1 MRILGTSK
9 TEKSKSVESDIYYP
23 VLPLKNLVV
32 FPSAV
37 VPFLVG
43 REMSKLAI
51 NFAMQENNKKIFLV
65 MQKNV
70 RIENP
75 APKDLNEVGTIA
87 EILQILKIPDG
98 TIKVLVEGIKRAKI
112 EEIKKDERGF
122 YIAKLNIPQIND
134 EKYLTEK
141 IEMLRRNV
149 SKLFEELAH
158 LTSKIPPD
166 VLNIVLTTP
175 SANESID
182 IIAAHIQSNPQ
193 TKQKL
198 LSEFDITKRLKLTI
212 DILTHEINMAK
223 TEKYINEKVRDNI
236 QQSQREYYLQEQLK
250 VIKKELGE
258 KGEYLDEVEELKNK
272 VKKAKLP
279 KEVYEK
285 CKKEISRLEKM
296 PPMSAE
302 ASVIRTYIDWILDLP
317 WNVKTEDKN
326 DLKLAAQILDED
338 HYGLKKVKERILE
351 YMAVRQIANSKL
363 KGQILCFVGPPGVG
377 KTSLAQ
383 SIARCLNRN
392 FVRISL
398 GGVRDEAEIRGH
410 RRTYVGALPGR
421 IIQGMKKAKSKNPV
435 FLMDEIDKLGTDFR
449 GDPAA
454 ALLEVLDP
462 EQNHA
467 FSDHYLELPFDLSDV
482 FFITTANDK
491 YNIPKPLLDRME
503 VIEIPGYTE
512 DEKLHIAEEFLI
524 PKKIDEHGLSKD
536 ILKFSKEAILEIIR
550 YYTREAGVRELER
563 TIASICRKVAKK
575 YVEEKKNLNIH
586 IKASDLEVYLGP
598 KKYRYG
604 SAETEDEIGVATGLA
619 WTEAGGDVLSIEV
632 SVIPGTGKLIL
643 TGKLGEIMQES
654 AQAALSYA
662 RSKATEFKLP
672 ENFYK
677 KFDIHIHVPEGAV
690 PKEGPSAGITIAT
703 ALISA
708 LSKIPVRKDVAM
720 TGEITLRGKVL
731 PIGGVKEKVLS
742 AHRANIKNVIL
753 PLENKKDFVEIPKEI
768 YKTMNFYF
776 VTKMEQVLKIAL
788 TKNDFINSD
797 TGEILS
803 GEKIEKKLK
812 EKRKK
817 IEKTDEK
824 PVEQPVV

>member
-1 MRILGTSK
+1 
-9 TEKSKSVESDIYYP
+9 
-23 VLPLKNLVV
+23 
-32 FPSAV
+32 
-37 VPFLVG
+37 
-43 REMSKLAI
+43 
-51 NFAMQENNKKIFLV
+51 
-65 MQKNV
+65 
-70 RIENP
+70 
-75 APKDLNEVGTIA
+75 
-87 EILQILKIPDG
+87 
-98 TIKVLVEGIKRAKI
+98 
-112 EEIKKDERGF
+112 
-122 YIAKLNIPQIND
+122 
-134 EKYLTEK
+134 
-141 IEMLRRNV
+141 
-149 SKLFEELAH
+149 
-158 LTSKIPPD
+158 
-166 VLNIVLTTP
+166 
-175 SANESID
+175 
-182 IIAAHIQSNPQ
+182 
-193 TKQKL
+193 
-198 LSEFDITKRLKLTI
+198 
-212 DILTHEINMAK
+212 
-223 TEKYINEKVRDNI
+223 
-236 QQSQREYYLQEQLK
+236 
-250 VIKKELGE
+250 
-258 KGEYLDEVEELKNK
+258 
-272 VKKAKLP
+272 
-279 KEVYEK
+279 
-285 CKKEISRLEKM
+285 
-296 PPMSAE
+296 
-302 ASVIRTYIDWILDLP
+302 
-317 WNVKTEDKN
+317 
-326 DLKLAAQILDED
+326 
-338 HYGLKKVKERILE
+338 
-351 YMAVRQIANSKL
+351 
-363 KGQILCFVGPPGVG
+363 
-377 KTSLAQ
+377 
-383 SIARCLNRN
+383 
-392 FVRISL
+392 
-398 GGVRDEAEIRGH
+398 
-410 RRTYVGALPGR
+410 
-421 IIQGMKKAKSKNPV
+421 
-435 FLMDEIDKLGTDFR
+435 MDEIDKLGTDFR

-575 YVEEKKNLNIH
+575 YVEEKKDINIH

-768 YKTMNFYF
+768 YKTMNFHF